1 MLTDVLVPGKS
12 VLARRPWQAADAA
25 PPHATDLPE
34 LPPQVPPELAASGLP
49 TLGGGAGLSTA
60 YGAPAGAGA
69 DALPASH
76 LAAGEP
82 AALAPRGLVSSP
94 ATAQGAEAPAE
105 PGFVAAEPVTVP
117 PEFAGEP
124 QPLPEAHEASAASEP
139 TQAEAAFVAPEPT
152 STPPEFAGE
161 SQPLPEAHEASV
173 ASEPTQAEAA
183 FVAPEPTSTPPEFAG
198 ESQPLPEAHEASAA
212 SEPTQ
217 AEAAF
222 VAAEPTST
230 PPEFAGEP
238 QPWPASHEAS
248 TFSGP
253 DPAEAAFVA
262 PESGIPQ
269 EFSASPAPLVEPQS
283 APLES
288 TQAEAVF
295 LAAEP
300 AVPQEFAAAPQP
312 LPVEAVPAEA
322 EARPDPRDD
331 EHDAPDNAPLAYA
344 LDGASQ
350 EPAAASATPQG
361 EALHRAPVSPDDLAA
376 RTESALHRV
385 ETLAPA
391 AFAQLSPVA
400 AETPVPA
407 RFADVEALP
416 PAELIGAA
424 QAEPVPPPAAPI
436 DSRHIAERL
445 QGRVADYLS
454 GEGRAL
460 IDARCREA
468 VQQHAAWLVGE
479 VSQQVVTALAP
490 EFERWVAEAVDEA
503 LARRGAPQSRQE
515 H

>member
-1 MLTDVLVPGKS
+1 MPDAHNEFDIPVLTDVLVPGKS

-105 PGFVAAEPVTVP
+105 PVFVAAEPVTVP

-124 QPLPEAHEASAASEP
+124 QPLPEAHEASVASEP
-139 TQAEAAFVAPEPT
+139 TQAEAAFVAPEPV

-161 SQPLPEAHEASV
+161 PQPLPEAHEASV

-183 FVAPEPTSTPPEFAG
+183 FVAPEPTSTPPEFA
-198 ESQPLPEAHEASAA
+198 A
-212 SEPTQ
+212 
-217 AEAAF
+217 
-222 VAAEPTST
+222 
-230 PPEFAGEP
+230 EP
-238 QPWPASHEAS
+238 QPWPESHEAS

-262 PESGIPQ
+262 PEASIPQ

-283 APLES
+283 SPLES
-288 TQAEAVF
+288 TEAEAVF

-312 LPVEAVPAEA
+312 LPIEAVPAEM

-350 EPAAASATPQG
+350 EPAAASATPHG
-361 EALHRAPVSPDDLAA
+361 EALHRAPVPPDDLAA

>member
-1 MLTDVLVPGKS
+1 MPDAHNEFDIPVLTDVLVPGKS

-76 LAAGEP
+76 LAPGEP

-105 PGFVAAEPVTVP
+105 PVFVAAEPVTVP

-124 QPLPEAHEASAASEP
+124 QPL
-139 TQAEAAFVAPEPT
+139 
-152 STPPEFAGE
+152 
-161 SQPLPEAHEASV
+161 LEAHEASV

-183 FVAPEPTSTPPEFAG
+183 FVAPEPVSTPAEFAG
-198 ESQPLPEAHEASAA
+198 EPQPLPEAHEASAL

-222 VAAEPTST
+222 VAPEPVST
-230 PPEFAGEP
+230 PPEFAAEP
-238 QPWPASHEAS
+238 HPWPASHEAS
-248 TFSGP
+248 TFSEP

-262 PESGIPQ
+262 PESSIPQ
-269 EFSASPAPLVEPQS
+269 EFSASPAPLVEPQA

-288 TQAEAVF
+288 TRAEAVF
-295 LAAEP
+295 VAAEP

-312 LPVEAVPAEA
+312 LPVEAVPAEM

-350 EPAAASATPQG
+350 EPAAASATPHG
-361 EALHRAPVSPDDLAA
+361 EALHRAPVPPDDLAA

-424 QAEPVPPPAAPI
+424 QAEPGPPPAAPI
-436 DSRHIAERL
+436 DSRRIAERL

-468 VQQHAAWLVGE
+468 VQQHAVWLVGE

-503 LARRGAPQSRQE
+503 LARRDAPQSRQQR
-515 H
+515 

>member
-1 MLTDVLVPGKS
+1 MPDAHNEFDIPVLTDVLVPGKS

-34 LPPQVPPELAASGLP
+34 LSPQVPPELAASGLP

-105 PGFVAAEPVTVP
+105 PVFVAAEPVTVP

-124 QPLPEAHEASAASEP
+124 QPLPEAHEASVASEP
-139 TQAEAAFVAPEPT
+139 TQAEAAFVAAEPVT
-152 STPPEFAGE
+152 VPPEFAGE
-161 SQPLPEAHEASV
+161 PQPLPEAHEASV

-183 FVAPEPTSTPPEFAG
+183 FVAPEPTSTPPEF
-198 ESQPLPEAHEASAA
+198 
-212 SEPTQ
+212 
-217 AEAAF
+217 
-222 VAAEPTST
+222 VA
-230 PPEFAGEP
+230 EP
-238 QPWPASHEAS
+238 QPWPESHEAS

-262 PESGIPQ
+262 PEASIPQ

-283 APLES
+283 SPLES

-312 LPVEAVPAEA
+312 LPIEAVPAEM

-350 EPAAASATPQG
+350 EPAAASATPHG
-361 EALHRAPVSPDDLAA
+361 EALHRAPVPPDDLAA

>member
-1 MLTDVLVPGKS
+1 MPDAHNEFDIPVLTDVLVPGKS

-60 YGAPAGAGA
+60 YGAPAGAGV

-105 PGFVAAEPVTVP
+105 PVFVAAEPVTVP

-124 QPLPEAHEASAASEP
+124 
-139 TQAEAAFVAPEPT
+139 
-152 STPPEFAGE
+152 
-161 SQPLPEAHEASV
+161 QPLPEAHEASV

-183 FVAPEPTSTPPEFAG
+183 FVAPEPTSTPPEFA
-198 ESQPLPEAHEASAA
+198 A
-212 SEPTQ
+212 
-217 AEAAF
+217 
-222 VAAEPTST
+222 
-230 PPEFAGEP
+230 EP
-238 QPWPASHEAS
+238 QPWPESHEAS

-262 PESGIPQ
+262 PESSIPQ

-283 APLES
+283 SPLES

-312 LPVEAVPAEA
+312 LPIEAVPAEM

-350 EPAAASATPQG
+350 EPAAASATLHG
-361 EALHRAPVSPDDLAA
+361 EALHRAPVPPDDLAA

-424 QAEPVPPPAAPI
+424 QTEPVPPSAAPI

>member
-1 MLTDVLVPGKS
+1 MPDAHNEFDIPVLTDVLVPGKS

-105 PGFVAAEPVTVP
+105 SVFVAAEPVTVP

-124 QPLPEAHEASAASEP
+124 
-139 TQAEAAFVAPEPT
+139 
-152 STPPEFAGE
+152 
-161 SQPLPEAHEASV
+161 QPLPEAHEASV

-183 FVAPEPTSTPPEFAG
+183 FVAPEPTSTPPEFA
-198 ESQPLPEAHEASAA
+198 
-212 SEPTQ
+212 
-217 AEAAF
+217 
-222 VAAEPTST
+222 
-230 PPEFAGEP
+230 AGP
-238 QPWPASHEAS
+238 QPWPESHEAS

-262 PESGIPQ
+262 PEASIPQ

-312 LPVEAVPAEA
+312 LPIEAVPAEM

-350 EPAAASATPQG
+350 EPAAASATLHG
-361 EALHRAPVSPDDLAA
+361 EALHRAPVPPDDLAA

-424 QAEPVPPPAAPI
+424 QTEPVPPPAAPI

>member
-1 MLTDVLVPGKS
+1 MPDAHNEFDIPVLTDVLVPGKS

-49 TLGGGAGLSTA
+49 TLGGGGGLSTA

-94 ATAQGAEAPAE
+94 ATAE
-105 PGFVAAEPVTVP
+105 PVFVAAEPVSTP

-139 TQAEAAFVAPEPT
+139 TQAEAAFVAAEPV

-161 SQPLPEAHEASV
+161 PQPLPEAHEASV
-173 ASEPTQAEAA
+173 ASEPTQSEAA
-183 FVAPEPTSTPPEFAG
+183 FVAPEPTSTPPEFA
-198 ESQPLPEAHEASAA
+198 A
-212 SEPTQ
+212 
-217 AEAAF
+217 
-222 VAAEPTST
+222 
-230 PPEFAGEP
+230 EP

-262 PESGIPQ
+262 PESSIPQ
-269 EFSASPAPLVEPQS
+269 EFSASPAPLVEPRS

-295 LAAEP
+295 SAAEP
-300 AVPQEFAAAPQP
+300 AVPREFAAAPQP
-312 LPVEAVPAEA
+312 LPVEAVPAEM

-350 EPAAASATPQG
+350 EPVAASATPPG
-361 EALHRAPVSPDDLAA
+361 EALHRAPVPPDDLAA

>member
-1 MLTDVLVPGKS
+1 MPDAHNEFDIPVLTDVLVPGKS
-12 VLARRPWQAADAA
+12 ALARRPWQAADAA

-105 PGFVAAEPVTVP
+105 PVFVAAEPVTVP

-139 TQAEAAFVAPEPT
+139 TQSEAAFVAPEPVSTPPEFAGEPQPLPEAHEASAASEPTQSEAAFVAPEPT
-152 STPPEFAGE
+152 STPPEFA
-161 SQPLPEAHEASV
+161 A
-173 ASEPTQAEAA
+173 
-183 FVAPEPTSTPPEFAG
+183 
-198 ESQPLPEAHEASAA
+198 
-212 SEPTQ
+212 
-217 AEAAF
+217 
-222 VAAEPTST
+222 
-230 PPEFAGEP
+230 EP

-262 PESGIPQ
+262 PEASIPQ

-283 APLES
+283 SPLES

-312 LPVEAVPAEA
+312 LPIEAVPAEM

-350 EPAAASATPQG
+350 EPAAASATPHG
-361 EALHRAPVSPDDLAA
+361 EALHRAPVPPDDLAA

>member
-1 MLTDVLVPGKS
+1 MPDAHNEFDIPVLTDVLVPGKS

-124 QPLPEAHEASAASEP
+124 
-139 TQAEAAFVAPEPT
+139 
-152 STPPEFAGE
+152 
-161 SQPLPEAHEASV
+161 
-173 ASEPTQAEAA
+173 
-183 FVAPEPTSTPPEFAG
+183 
-198 ESQPLPEAHEASAA
+198 QPLPEAHEASAA

>member
-1 MLTDVLVPGKS
+1 MPDAHNEFDIPVLTDVLVPGKS

-105 PGFVAAEPVTVP
+105 PVFVAAEPVTVP

-139 TQAEAAFVAPEPT
+139 TQAEAAFVAPEPV
-152 STPPEFAGE
+152 STPAEFAGD
-161 SQPLPEAHEASV
+161 SQPLPEAHEAS
-173 ASEPTQAEAA
+173 ALSEPTQAEAA
-183 FVAPEPTSTPPEFAG
+183 FVAPEPVSTPPEFA
-198 ESQPLPEAHEASAA
+198 A
-212 SEPTQ
+212 
-217 AEAAF
+217 
-222 VAAEPTST
+222 
-230 PPEFAGEP
+230 EP

-248 TFSGP
+248 TFSEP

-262 PESGIPQ
+262 PESSIPQ
-269 EFSASPAPLVEPQS
+269 EFSASPAPLVEPQA
-283 APLES
+283 APLAS

-312 LPVEAVPAEA
+312 LPVEAVPAEV

-350 EPAAASATPQG
+350 EPAAASATPPG
-361 EALHRAPVSPDDLAA
+361 EALHRAPVLPDDLAA

-416 PAELIGAA
+416 PAELIGAP
-424 QAEPVPPPAAPI
+424 QAEPVPPPAARI

-503 LARRGAPQSRQE
+503 LARRDAPPSRQQ

>member
-1 MLTDVLVPGKS
+1 MPDAHNEFDIPVLTDVLVPGKS

-60 YGAPAGAGA
+60 YGAPAGAGV

-76 LAAGEP
+76 LVAGEP

-105 PGFVAAEPVTVP
+105 PVFVAAEPVTVP

-124 QPLPEAHEASAASEP
+124 
-139 TQAEAAFVAPEPT
+139 
-152 STPPEFAGE
+152 
-161 SQPLPEAHEASV
+161 QPLPEAHEASV

-183 FVAPEPTSTPPEFAG
+183 FVAPEPTSTPPEFA
-198 ESQPLPEAHEASAA
+198 A
-212 SEPTQ
+212 
-217 AEAAF
+217 
-222 VAAEPTST
+222 
-230 PPEFAGEP
+230 EP
-238 QPWPASHEAS
+238 QPWPESHEAS

-262 PESGIPQ
+262 PEASIPQ

-283 APLES
+283 SPLES
-288 TQAEAVF
+288 TEAEAVF

-312 LPVEAVPAEA
+312 LPIEAVPAEM

-344 LDGASQ
+344 LDGPSQ
-350 EPAAASATPQG
+350 EPAAASATLHG
-361 EALHRAPVSPDDLAA
+361 EALHRAPVPPDDLAA

-503 LARRGAPQSRQE
+503 LARRRAPQSRQE

>member
-1 MLTDVLVPGKS
+1 MPDAHNEFDIPVLTDVLVPGKS
-12 VLARRPWQAADAA
+12 VLARLPWQAADAA

-49 TLGGGAGLSTA
+49 TLGGGGGLSTA

-94 ATAQGAEAPAE
+94 ATAE
-105 PGFVAAEPVTVP
+105 PVFVAAEPVSTP

-152 STPPEFAGE
+152 STPPEFA
-161 SQPLPEAHEASV
+161 
-173 ASEPTQAEAA
+173 
-183 FVAPEPTSTPPEFAG
+183 AG
-198 ESQPLPEAHEASAA
+198 
-212 SEPTQ
+212 
-217 AEAAF
+217 
-222 VAAEPTST
+222 
-230 PPEFAGEP
+230 P

-262 PESGIPQ
+262 PESSIPQ
-269 EFSASPAPLVEPQS
+269 EFSASPAPLVEPPS

-295 LAAEP
+295 SAAEP
-300 AVPQEFAAAPQP
+300 AVPREFAAAPQP
-312 LPVEAVPAEA
+312 LPVEAVPAEM

-344 LDGASQ
+344 LDGASR
-350 EPAAASATPQG
+350 EPVAASATPPG
-361 EALHRAPVSPDDLAA
+361 EALHRAPVPPDDLAA

-503 LARRGAPQSRQE
+503 LVRRAAPQSRQE

>member
-1 MLTDVLVPGKS
+1 MPDAHNEFDIPVLTDVLVPGKS

-139 TQAEAAFVAPEPT
+139 TQAEAAFVA
-152 STPPEFAGE
+152 A
-161 SQPLPEAHEASV
+161 
-173 ASEPTQAEAA
+173 
-183 FVAPEPTSTPPEFAG
+183 EPTSTPPEFAG

-230 PPEFAGEP
+230 PPEFAAEP

>member
-1 MLTDVLVPGKS
+1 MPDAHNEFDIPVLTDVLVPGKS

-76 LAAGEP
+76 LAPGES

-105 PGFVAAEPVTVP
+105 PVFVAAEPVTVP

-124 QPLPEAHEASAASEP
+124 QPL
-139 TQAEAAFVAPEPT
+139 
-152 STPPEFAGE
+152 
-161 SQPLPEAHEASV
+161 LEAHEASV
-173 ASEPTQAEAA
+173 ASE
-183 FVAPEPTSTPPEFAG
+183 
-198 ESQPLPEAHEASAA
+198 
-212 SEPTQ
+212 
-217 AEAAF
+217 
-222 VAAEPTST
+222 
-230 PPEFAGEP
+230 
-238 QPWPASHEAS
+238 
-248 TFSGP
+248 P

-262 PESGIPQ
+262 PESSIPQ
-269 EFSASPAPLVEPQS
+269 EFSASPAPLVEPQA

-288 TQAEAVF
+288 TRAEAVF
-295 LAAEP
+295 VAAEP

-312 LPVEAVPAEA
+312 LPVEAVPAEM

-350 EPAAASATPQG
+350 EPAAASATPHG
-361 EALHRAPVSPDDLAA
+361 EALHRAPVPPDDLAA

-424 QAEPVPPPAAPI
+424 QAEPGPPPAAPI

-503 LARRGAPQSRQE
+503 LARRDAPQSRQQR
-515 H
+515 

>member
-1 MLTDVLVPGKS
+1 MPDAHNEFDIPVLTDVLVPGKS

-60 YGAPAGAGA
+60 YGAPAGAGV

-105 PGFVAAEPVTVP
+105 PVFVAAEPVTVP

-124 QPLPEAHEASAASEP
+124 
-139 TQAEAAFVAPEPT
+139 
-152 STPPEFAGE
+152 
-161 SQPLPEAHEASV
+161 QPLPEAHEASV

-183 FVAPEPTSTPPEFAG
+183 FVAPEPTSTPPEF
-198 ESQPLPEAHEASAA
+198 
-212 SEPTQ
+212 
-217 AEAAF
+217 
-222 VAAEPTST
+222 VA
-230 PPEFAGEP
+230 EP

-262 PESGIPQ
+262 PEASIPQ

-283 APLES
+283 SPLKS

-312 LPVEAVPAEA
+312 LPIEAVPAEM

-350 EPAAASATPQG
+350 EPAAASATPHG
-361 EALHRAPVSPDDLAA
+361 EALHRAPVPPDDLAA

-424 QAEPVPPPAAPI
+424 QTEPVPPPAAPI

-503 LARRGAPQSRQE
+503 LARRRAPQSRQE

>member
-1 MLTDVLVPGKS
+1 MPDAHNEFDIPVLTDVLVPGKS
-12 VLARRPWQAADAA
+12 ALARRPWQAADAA

-105 PGFVAAEPVTVP
+105 PVFVAAEPVTVP

-124 QPLPEAHEASAASEP
+124 QPLPEAHEASVASEP
-139 TQAEAAFVAPEPT
+139 TQAEAAFVAPEPVSTPPEFAGEPQPLPEAHEASVASEPTQSEAAFVAPEPT
-152 STPPEFAGE
+152 STPPEFA
-161 SQPLPEAHEASV
+161 A
-173 ASEPTQAEAA
+173 
-183 FVAPEPTSTPPEFAG
+183 
-198 ESQPLPEAHEASAA
+198 
-212 SEPTQ
+212 
-217 AEAAF
+217 
-222 VAAEPTST
+222 
-230 PPEFAGEP
+230 EP

-262 PESGIPQ
+262 PEASIPQ

-283 APLES
+283 SPLES

-312 LPVEAVPAEA
+312 LPIEAVPAEM

-350 EPAAASATPQG
+350 EPAAASATLHG
-361 EALHRAPVSPDDLAA
+361 EALHRAPVPPDDLAA

>member
-1 MLTDVLVPGKS
+1 MPDAHNEFDIPVLTDVLVPGKS

-105 PGFVAAEPVTVP
+105 PVFVAAEPVTVP

-124 QPLPEAHEASAASEP
+124 
-139 TQAEAAFVAPEPT
+139 
-152 STPPEFAGE
+152 
-161 SQPLPEAHEASV
+161 QPLPEAHEASV

-183 FVAPEPTSTPPEFAG
+183 FVAPEPTSTPPEFA
-198 ESQPLPEAHEASAA
+198 A
-212 SEPTQ
+212 
-217 AEAAF
+217 
-222 VAAEPTST
+222 
-230 PPEFAGEP
+230 EP

-262 PESGIPQ
+262 PEASIPQ

-283 APLES
+283 SPLES

-312 LPVEAVPAEA
+312 LPIEAVPAEM

-350 EPAAASATPQG
+350 EPAAASATPHG
-361 EALHRAPVSPDDLAA
+361 EALHRAPVPPDDLAA

-460 IDARCREA
+460 IDARCRKA

-503 LARRGAPQSRQE
+503 LARRGVPQSRQE

>member
-1 MLTDVLVPGKS
+1 MPDAHNEFDIPVLTDVLVPGKS

-105 PGFVAAEPVTVP
+105 PVFVAAEPVTVP

-124 QPLPEAHEASAASEP
+124 
-139 TQAEAAFVAPEPT
+139 
-152 STPPEFAGE
+152 
-161 SQPLPEAHEASV
+161 QPLPEAHEASV

-183 FVAPEPTSTPPEFAG
+183 FVAPEPTSTPPEFA
-198 ESQPLPEAHEASAA
+198 A
-212 SEPTQ
+212 
-217 AEAAF
+217 
-222 VAAEPTST
+222 
-230 PPEFAGEP
+230 EP

-262 PESGIPQ
+262 PESSVPQ

-312 LPVEAVPAEA
+312 LPIEAVPAEM

-350 EPAAASATPQG
+350 EPAAASATPHG
-361 EALHRAPVSPDDLAA
+361 EALHRAPVPPDDLAA

>member
-1 MLTDVLVPGKS
+1 MPDAHNEFDIPVLTDVLVPGKS

-124 QPLPEAHEASAASEP
+124 QPLPEAHEAS
-139 TQAEAAFVAPEPT
+139 
-152 STPPEFAGE
+152 
-161 SQPLPEAHEASV
+161 V

-222 VAAEPTST
+222 VAPEPTST
-230 PPEFAGEP
+230 PPEFAAEP

>member
-1 MLTDVLVPGKS
+1 MPDAHNEFDIPVLTDVLVPGKS

-76 LAAGEP
+76 LAPGEP

-105 PGFVAAEPVTVP
+105 PVFVAAEPVTVP

-124 QPLPEAHEASAASEP
+124 QPL
-139 TQAEAAFVAPEPT
+139 
-152 STPPEFAGE
+152 
-161 SQPLPEAHEASV
+161 LEAHEASV
-173 ASEPTQAEAA
+173 ASE
-183 FVAPEPTSTPPEFAG
+183 
-198 ESQPLPEAHEASAA
+198 
-212 SEPTQ
+212 
-217 AEAAF
+217 
-222 VAAEPTST
+222 
-230 PPEFAGEP
+230 
-238 QPWPASHEAS
+238 
-248 TFSGP
+248 P

-262 PESGIPQ
+262 PESSIPQ
-269 EFSASPAPLVEPQS
+269 EFSASPAPLVEPQA

-288 TQAEAVF
+288 TRAEAVF
-295 LAAEP
+295 VAAEP

-312 LPVEAVPAEA
+312 LPVEAVPAEM

-350 EPAAASATPQG
+350 EPAAASATPHG
-361 EALHRAPVSPDDLAA
+361 EALHRAPVPPDDLAA

-424 QAEPVPPPAAPI
+424 QAEPGPPPAAPI

-503 LARRGAPQSRQE
+503 LARRDAPQSRQQR
-515 H
+515 

>member
-1 MLTDVLVPGKS
+1 MPDAHNEFDIPVLTDVLVPGKS

-49 TLGGGAGLSTA
+49 TLGGGGGLSTA

-94 ATAQGAEAPAE
+94 ATAE
-105 PGFVAAEPVTVP
+105 PVFVAAEPV
-117 PEFAGEP
+117 
-124 QPLPEAHEASAASEP
+124 
-139 TQAEAAFVAPEPT
+139 
-152 STPPEFAGE
+152 STPPEFA
-161 SQPLPEAHEASV
+161 A
-173 ASEPTQAEAA
+173 
-183 FVAPEPTSTPPEFAG
+183 
-198 ESQPLPEAHEASAA
+198 
-212 SEPTQ
+212 
-217 AEAAF
+217 
-222 VAAEPTST
+222 
-230 PPEFAGEP
+230 EP

-262 PESGIPQ
+262 PESSIPQ
-269 EFSASPAPLVEPQS
+269 EFSASPAPLVEPRS

-295 LAAEP
+295 SAAEP
-300 AVPQEFAAAPQP
+300 AVPREFAAAPQP
-312 LPVEAVPAEA
+312 LPVEAVPAEM

-350 EPAAASATPQG
+350 EPVAASATPPG
-361 EALHRAPVSPDDLAA
+361 EALHRAPVPPDDLAA

-503 LARRGAPQSRQE
+503 LVRRAAPQSRQE

>member
-1 MLTDVLVPGKS
+1 MPDAHNEFDIPVLTDVLVPGKS

-105 PGFVAAEPVTVP
+105 PVFVAAEPVTVP

-124 QPLPEAHEASAASEP
+124 QPL
-139 TQAEAAFVAPEPT
+139 
-152 STPPEFAGE
+152 
-161 SQPLPEAHEASV
+161 LEAHEASV
-173 ASEPTQAEAA
+173 ASE
-183 FVAPEPTSTPPEFAG
+183 
-198 ESQPLPEAHEASAA
+198 
-212 SEPTQ
+212 
-217 AEAAF
+217 
-222 VAAEPTST
+222 
-230 PPEFAGEP
+230 
-238 QPWPASHEAS
+238 
-248 TFSGP
+248 P

-262 PESGIPQ
+262 PESSIPQ
-269 EFSASPAPLVEPQS
+269 EFSASPAPLVEPQA

-288 TQAEAVF
+288 TRAEAVF
-295 LAAEP
+295 VAAEP

-312 LPVEAVPAEA
+312 LPLEAVPAEM

-350 EPAAASATPQG
+350 EPAAASATLHG
-361 EALHRAPVSPDDLAA
+361 EALHRAPVPPDDLAA

-416 PAELIGAA
+416 PAELIGAP
-424 QAEPVPPPAAPI
+424 QAEPVPPPAARI

-503 LARRGAPQSRQE
+503 LARRDAPPSRQE

>member
-1 MLTDVLVPGKS
+1 MPDAHNEFDIPVLTDVLVPGKS

-105 PGFVAAEPVTVP
+105 PVFVAAEPVTVP

-124 QPLPEAHEASAASEP
+124 
-139 TQAEAAFVAPEPT
+139 
-152 STPPEFAGE
+152 
-161 SQPLPEAHEASV
+161 QPLPEAHEASV

-183 FVAPEPTSTPPEFAG
+183 FVAPEPTSTPPEFA
-198 ESQPLPEAHEASAA
+198 A
-212 SEPTQ
+212 
-217 AEAAF
+217 
-222 VAAEPTST
+222 
-230 PPEFAGEP
+230 EP
-238 QPWPASHEAS
+238 QPWPESHEAS

-262 PESGIPQ
+262 PEASIPQ

-283 APLES
+283 SPLES
-288 TQAEAVF
+288 TEAEAVF

-312 LPVEAVPAEA
+312 LPIEAVPAEM

-344 LDGASQ
+344 LDGPSQ
-350 EPAAASATPQG
+350 EPAAASATLHG
-361 EALHRAPVSPDDLAA
+361 EALHRAPVPPDDLAA

-503 LARRGAPQSRQE
+503 LARRGVPQSRQE

>member
-1 MLTDVLVPGKS
+1 MPDAHNEFDIPVLTDVLVPGKS

-82 AALAPRGLVSSP
+82 AALAPRGLVSSQ

-105 PGFVAAEPVTVP
+105 SV
-117 PEFAGEP
+117 
-124 QPLPEAHEASAASEP
+124 
-139 TQAEAAFVAPEPT
+139 FVAPEPT
-152 STPPEFAGE
+152 STPPEFA
-161 SQPLPEAHEASV
+161 A
-173 ASEPTQAEAA
+173 
-183 FVAPEPTSTPPEFAG
+183 
-198 ESQPLPEAHEASAA
+198 
-212 SEPTQ
+212 
-217 AEAAF
+217 
-222 VAAEPTST
+222 
-230 PPEFAGEP
+230 EP

-262 PESGIPQ
+262 PEASIPQ

-300 AVPQEFAAAPQP
+300 AVPREFAAAPQP
-312 LPVEAVPAEA
+312 LPIEAVPAEM

-350 EPAAASATPQG
+350 EPAAASATLHG
-361 EALHRAPVSPDDLAA
+361 EALHRAPVPPDDLAA

>member
-1 MLTDVLVPGKS
+1 MPDAHNEFDIPVLTDVLVPGKS

-105 PGFVAAEPVTVP
+105 PVFVAAEPVTVP

-124 QPLPEAHEASAASEP
+124 QPLPEAHEASVASEP
-139 TQAEAAFVAPEPT
+139 TQAEAAFVAPEPV

-161 SQPLPEAHEASV
+161 PQPLPEAHEASV

-183 FVAPEPTSTPPEFAG
+183 FVAPEPTSTPPEFA
-198 ESQPLPEAHEASAA
+198 A
-212 SEPTQ
+212 
-217 AEAAF
+217 
-222 VAAEPTST
+222 
-230 PPEFAGEP
+230 EP
-238 QPWPASHEAS
+238 QPWPESHEAS

-262 PESGIPQ
+262 PEASIPQ

-283 APLES
+283 SPLES

-312 LPVEAVPAEA
+312 LPIEAVPAEM

-350 EPAAASATPQG
+350 EPAAASATPHG
-361 EALHRAPVSPDDLAA
+361 EALHRAPVPPDDLAA

>member
-1 MLTDVLVPGKS
+1 MPDAHNEFDIPVLTDVLVPGKS

-34 LPPQVPPELAASGLP
+34 LPPQVPPELASGLP

-76 LAAGEP
+76 LAPGEP

-105 PGFVAAEPVTVP
+105 PVFVAAEPVTVP

-124 QPLPEAHEASAASEP
+124 QPL
-139 TQAEAAFVAPEPT
+139 
-152 STPPEFAGE
+152 
-161 SQPLPEAHEASV
+161 LEAHEASV
-173 ASEPTQAEAA
+173 ASE
-183 FVAPEPTSTPPEFAG
+183 
-198 ESQPLPEAHEASAA
+198 
-212 SEPTQ
+212 
-217 AEAAF
+217 
-222 VAAEPTST
+222 
-230 PPEFAGEP
+230 
-238 QPWPASHEAS
+238 
-248 TFSGP
+248 P

-262 PESGIPQ
+262 PESSIPQ
-269 EFSASPAPLVEPQS
+269 EFSASPAPLVEPQA

-288 TQAEAVF
+288 TRAEAVF
-295 LAAEP
+295 VAAEP

-312 LPVEAVPAEA
+312 LPVEAVPAEM

-350 EPAAASATPQG
+350 EPAAASATPHG
-361 EALHRAPVSPDDLAA
+361 EALHRAPVPPDDLAA

-424 QAEPVPPPAAPI
+424 QAEPGPPPAAPI

>member
-1 MLTDVLVPGKS
+1 MPDAHNEFDIPVLTDVLVPGKS

-94 ATAQGAEAPAE
+94 ATAE
-105 PGFVAAEPVTVP
+105 PVFVAAEPVTVP

-124 QPLPEAHEASAASEP
+124 QPLPEAHEASVASEP
-139 TQAEAAFVAPEPT
+139 TQAEAAFVAPEPV

-161 SQPLPEAHEASV
+161 PQPLPEAHEASV

-183 FVAPEPTSTPPEFAG
+183 FVAPEPTSTPPEFA
-198 ESQPLPEAHEASAA
+198 
-212 SEPTQ
+212 
-217 AEAAF
+217 
-222 VAAEPTST
+222 AEPK
-230 PPEFAGEP
+230 
-238 QPWPASHEAS
+238 PWPASHEAS

-262 PESGIPQ
+262 PEASIPQ

-300 AVPQEFAAAPQP
+300 AVPREFAAAPQP
-312 LPVEAVPAEA
+312 LPIEAVPAEM

-350 EPAAASATPQG
+350 EPAAASATPHG
-361 EALHRAPVSPDDLAA
+361 EALHRAPVPPDDLAA

>member
-1 MLTDVLVPGKS
+1 MPDAHNEFDIPVLTDVLVPGKS

-105 PGFVAAEPVTVP
+105 PVFVAAEPVTVP

-124 QPLPEAHEASAASEP
+124 QPLPEAHEASVASEP
-139 TQAEAAFVAPEPT
+139 TQAEAAFVAPEPV

-161 SQPLPEAHEASV
+161 PQPLPEAHEASV

-183 FVAPEPTSTPPEFAG
+183 FVAPEPTSTPPEF
-198 ESQPLPEAHEASAA
+198 
-212 SEPTQ
+212 
-217 AEAAF
+217 
-222 VAAEPTST
+222 VA
-230 PPEFAGEP
+230 EP
-238 QPWPASHEAS
+238 QPWPESHEAS

-262 PESGIPQ
+262 PEASIPQ

-283 APLES
+283 SPLES

-312 LPVEAVPAEA
+312 LPIEAVPAEM

-350 EPAAASATPQG
+350 EPAAASATLHG
-361 EALHRAPVSPDDLAA
+361 EALHRAPVPPDELAA

>member
-1 MLTDVLVPGKS
+1 MPDAHNEFDIPVLTDVLVPGKS

-105 PGFVAAEPVTVP
+105 PVFVAAEPV
-117 PEFAGEP
+117 
-124 QPLPEAHEASAASEP
+124 
-139 TQAEAAFVAPEPT
+139 

-161 SQPLPEAHEASV
+161 PQPLPEAHEASV

-183 FVAPEPTSTPPEFAG
+183 FVAPEPTSTPPEFA
-198 ESQPLPEAHEASAA
+198 A
-212 SEPTQ
+212 
-217 AEAAF
+217 
-222 VAAEPTST
+222 
-230 PPEFAGEP
+230 EP

-262 PESGIPQ
+262 PESSIPQ

-283 APLES
+283 SPLES

-300 AVPQEFAAAPQP
+300 AVPREFAAAPQP
-312 LPVEAVPAEA
+312 LPIEAVPAEM

-350 EPAAASATPQG
+350 EPAAASATPHG
-361 EALHRAPVSPDDLAA
+361 EALHRAPVPPDDLAA

>member
-1 MLTDVLVPGKS
+1 MPDAHNEFDIPVLTDVLVPGKS
-12 VLARRPWQAADAA
+12 ALARRPWQAADAA

-105 PGFVAAEPVTVP
+105 PVFVAAEPVTVP

-139 TQAEAAFVAPEPT
+139 TQSEAAFVAPEPV

-161 SQPLPEAHEASV
+161 P
-173 ASEPTQAEAA
+173 
-183 FVAPEPTSTPPEFAG
+183 
-198 ESQPLPEAHEASAA
+198 QPLPEAHEASAA

-217 AEAAF
+217 SEAAF
-222 VAAEPTST
+222 VAPEPVSTPLEFAAEPR
-230 PPEFAGEP
+230 
-238 QPWPASHEAS
+238 PWPASHEAS

-262 PESGIPQ
+262 PEASIPQ

-283 APLES
+283 SPLES

-312 LPVEAVPAEA
+312 LPIEAVPAEM

-350 EPAAASATPQG
+350 EPAAASATPHG
-361 EALHRAPVSPDDLAA
+361 EALHRAPVPPDDLAA

-424 QAEPVPPPAAPI
+424 QTEPVPPPAAPI

-503 LARRGAPQSRQE
+503 LARRRAPQSRQE

>member
-1 MLTDVLVPGKS
+1 MPDAHNEFDIPVLTDVLVPGKS

-94 ATAQGAEAPAE
+94 ATAQGAAAPAE
-105 PGFVAAEPVTVP
+105 PVFVAAEPVTVP

-124 QPLPEAHEASAASEP
+124 QPLPEAHEASVASEP
-139 TQAEAAFVAPEPT
+139 TQAEAAFVAPEPV

-161 SQPLPEAHEASV
+161 PQPLPEAHEASV

-183 FVAPEPTSTPPEFAG
+183 FVAPEPTSTPPEFA
-198 ESQPLPEAHEASAA
+198 A
-212 SEPTQ
+212 
-217 AEAAF
+217 
-222 VAAEPTST
+222 
-230 PPEFAGEP
+230 EP
-238 QPWPASHEAS
+238 QPWPESHEAS

-262 PESGIPQ
+262 PEASIPQ

-283 APLES
+283 SPLES

-300 AVPQEFAAAPQP
+300 AVPREFAAAPQP
-312 LPVEAVPAEA
+312 LPIEAVPAEM

-350 EPAAASATPQG
+350 EPAAASATPHG
-361 EALHRAPVSPDDLAA
+361 EALHRAPVPPDDLAA

>member
-1 MLTDVLVPGKS
+1 MPDAHNEFDIPVLTDVLVPGKS
-12 VLARRPWQAADAA
+12 VLARRPWQAADSA

-105 PGFVAAEPVTVP
+105 PVFVAAEPVTVP

-124 QPLPEAHEASAASEP
+124 QPLPEAHEASVASEP
-139 TQAEAAFVAPEPT
+139 TQAEAAFVAPEPV

-161 SQPLPEAHEASV
+161 PQSLPEAHEASV

-183 FVAPEPTSTPPEFAG
+183 FVAPEPTSTPPEF
-198 ESQPLPEAHEASAA
+198 
-212 SEPTQ
+212 
-217 AEAAF
+217 
-222 VAAEPTST
+222 VA
-230 PPEFAGEP
+230 EP
-238 QPWPASHEAS
+238 QPWPESHEAS

-262 PESGIPQ
+262 PEASIPQ

-283 APLES
+283 SPLES

-312 LPVEAVPAEA
+312 LPIEAVPAEM

-350 EPAAASATPQG
+350 EPAAASATPHG
-361 EALHRAPVSPDDLAA
+361 EALHRAPVPPDDLAA

>member
-1 MLTDVLVPGKS
+1 MPDAHNEFDIPVLTDVLVPGKS

-60 YGAPAGAGA
+60 YGAPAGAGV

-76 LAAGEP
+76 LVAGEP

-105 PGFVAAEPVTVP
+105 PVFVAAEPVTVP

-124 QPLPEAHEASAASEP
+124 
-139 TQAEAAFVAPEPT
+139 
-152 STPPEFAGE
+152 
-161 SQPLPEAHEASV
+161 QPLPEAHEASV

-183 FVAPEPTSTPPEFAG
+183 FVAPEPTSTPPEFA
-198 ESQPLPEAHEASAA
+198 A
-212 SEPTQ
+212 
-217 AEAAF
+217 
-222 VAAEPTST
+222 
-230 PPEFAGEP
+230 EP
-238 QPWPASHEAS
+238 QPWPESHEAS

-262 PESGIPQ
+262 PESSIPQ

-283 APLES
+283 SPLES

-312 LPVEAVPAEA
+312 LPIEAVPAEM

-331 EHDAPDNAPLAYA
+331 EHDVPDNAPLAYA

-350 EPAAASATPQG
+350 EPAAASATPHG
-361 EALHRAPVSPDDLAA
+361 EALHRAPVPPDDLAA

-424 QAEPVPPPAAPI
+424 QTEPVPPPAAPI

>member
-1 MLTDVLVPGKS
+1 MPDAHNEFDIPVLTDVLVPGKS
-12 VLARRPWQAADAA
+12 ALARRPWQAADAA

-105 PGFVAAEPVTVP
+105 PVFVAAEPVTVP

-139 TQAEAAFVAPEPT
+139 TQSEAAFVAPEPV

-161 SQPLPEAHEASV
+161 PQPLPEAHEASV

-183 FVAPEPTSTPPEFAG
+183 FVAPEPTSTPPEFA
-198 ESQPLPEAHEASAA
+198 A
-212 SEPTQ
+212 
-217 AEAAF
+217 
-222 VAAEPTST
+222 
-230 PPEFAGEP
+230 EP

-262 PESGIPQ
+262 PESSIPQ

-283 APLES
+283 SPLES

-300 AVPQEFAAAPQP
+300 AVPREFAAAPQP
-312 LPVEAVPAEA
+312 LPIEAVPAEM

-350 EPAAASATPQG
+350 EPAAASATPHG
-361 EALHRAPVSPDDLAA
+361 EALHRAPVPPDDLAA

>member
-1 MLTDVLVPGKS
+1 MPDAHNEFDIPVLTDVLVPGKS
-12 VLARRPWQAADAA
+12 VLARRPWQVADAA

-105 PGFVAAEPVTVP
+105 PVFVAAEPVTVP

-124 QPLPEAHEASAASEP
+124 QPLPEAHEAS
-139 TQAEAAFVAPEPT
+139 
-152 STPPEFAGE
+152 
-161 SQPLPEAHEASV
+161 V

-183 FVAPEPTSTPPEFAG
+183 FVAPEPVSTPPEFA
-198 ESQPLPEAHEASAA
+198 A
-212 SEPTQ
+212 
-217 AEAAF
+217 
-222 VAAEPTST
+222 
-230 PPEFAGEP
+230 EP
-238 QPWPASHEAS
+238 QPWPESHEAS

-262 PESGIPQ
+262 PESSIPQ

-283 APLES
+283 SPLES

-312 LPVEAVPAEA
+312 LPIEAVPAEM

-344 LDGASQ
+344 LDGPSQ
-350 EPAAASATPQG
+350 EPAAASATLHG
-361 EALHRAPVSPDDLAA
+361 EALHRAPVPPDDLAA

>member
-1 MLTDVLVPGKS
+1 MPDAHNEFDIPVLTDVLVPGKS

-105 PGFVAAEPVTVP
+105 PVFVAAEPVTVP

-124 QPLPEAHEASAASEP
+124 
-139 TQAEAAFVAPEPT
+139 
-152 STPPEFAGE
+152 
-161 SQPLPEAHEASV
+161 QPLPEAHEASV

-183 FVAPEPTSTPPEFAG
+183 FVAPEPTSTPPEFA
-198 ESQPLPEAHEASAA
+198 A
-212 SEPTQ
+212 
-217 AEAAF
+217 
-222 VAAEPTST
+222 
-230 PPEFAGEP
+230 EP
-238 QPWPASHEAS
+238 QPWPESHEAS

-262 PESGIPQ
+262 PESSIPQ

-283 APLES
+283 SPLES

-300 AVPQEFAAAPQP
+300 AVPREFAAAPQP
-312 LPVEAVPAEA
+312 LPIEAVPAEM

-350 EPAAASATPQG
+350 EPAAASATPHG
-361 EALHRAPVSPDDLAA
+361 EALHRAPVPPDDLAA

>member
-1 MLTDVLVPGKS
+1 MPDAHNEFDIPVLTDVLVPGKS

-76 LAAGEP
+76 LAPGEP
-82 AALAPRGLVSSP
+82 AALAPRGRVSSP

-105 PGFVAAEPVTVP
+105 PVFVAAEPVTVP

-124 QPLPEAHEASAASEP
+124 QPL
-139 TQAEAAFVAPEPT
+139 
-152 STPPEFAGE
+152 
-161 SQPLPEAHEASV
+161 LEAHEASV
-173 ASEPTQAEAA
+173 ASE
-183 FVAPEPTSTPPEFAG
+183 
-198 ESQPLPEAHEASAA
+198 
-212 SEPTQ
+212 
-217 AEAAF
+217 
-222 VAAEPTST
+222 
-230 PPEFAGEP
+230 
-238 QPWPASHEAS
+238 
-248 TFSGP
+248 P

-262 PESGIPQ
+262 PESSIPQ
-269 EFSASPAPLVEPQS
+269 EFSASPAPLVEPQA

-295 LAAEP
+295 VAAEP

-312 LPVEAVPAEA
+312 LPVEAVPAEM

-350 EPAAASATPQG
+350 EPAAASATPHG
-361 EALHRAPVSPDDLAA
+361 EALHRAPVPPDDLAA

-424 QAEPVPPPAAPI
+424 QAEPGPPPAAPI

-503 LARRGAPQSRQE
+503 LARRDAPQSRQQR
-515 H
+515 

>member
-1 MLTDVLVPGKS
+1 MPDAHNEFDIPVLTDVLVPGKS
-12 VLARRPWQAADAA
+12 VLARLPWQAADAA

-49 TLGGGAGLSTA
+49 TLGGGGGLSTA

-94 ATAQGAEAPAE
+94 ATAE
-105 PGFVAAEPVTVP
+105 PVFVAAEPVSTP

-139 TQAEAAFVAPEPT
+139 TQAEAAFFAPEPT
-152 STPPEFAGE
+152 STPPEFA
-161 SQPLPEAHEASV
+161 A
-173 ASEPTQAEAA
+173 
-183 FVAPEPTSTPPEFAG
+183 
-198 ESQPLPEAHEASAA
+198 
-212 SEPTQ
+212 
-217 AEAAF
+217 
-222 VAAEPTST
+222 
-230 PPEFAGEP
+230 EP

-262 PESGIPQ
+262 PESSIPQ
-269 EFSASPAPLVEPQS
+269 EFSASPAPLVEPRS

-295 LAAEP
+295 SAAEP
-300 AVPQEFAAAPQP
+300 AVPREFAAAPQP
-312 LPVEAVPAEA
+312 LPVEAVPAEM

-350 EPAAASATPQG
+350 EPVAASATPPG
-361 EALHRAPVSPDDLAA
+361 EALHRAPVPPDDLAA

-503 LARRGAPQSRQE
+503 LVRRAAPQSRQE

>member
-1 MLTDVLVPGKS
+1 MPDAHNEFDIPVLTDVLVPGKS

-105 PGFVAAEPVTVP
+105 PVFVAAEPVTVP

-124 QPLPEAHEASAASEP
+124 
-139 TQAEAAFVAPEPT
+139 
-152 STPPEFAGE
+152 
-161 SQPLPEAHEASV
+161 QPLPEAHEASV

-183 FVAPEPTSTPPEFAG
+183 FVAPEPTSTPPEF
-198 ESQPLPEAHEASAA
+198 
-212 SEPTQ
+212 
-217 AEAAF
+217 
-222 VAAEPTST
+222 VA
-230 PPEFAGEP
+230 EP

-262 PESGIPQ
+262 PEASIPQ

-283 APLES
+283 SPLES

-312 LPVEAVPAEA
+312 LPIEAVPAEM

-350 EPAAASATPQG
+350 EPAAASATLHG
-361 EALHRAPVSPDDLAA
+361 EALHRAPVPPDDLAA

>member
-1 MLTDVLVPGKS
+1 MPDAHNEFDIPVLTDVLVPGKS

-139 TQAEAAFVAPEPT
+139 TQAEAAFVA
-152 STPPEFAGE
+152 A
-161 SQPLPEAHEASV
+161 
-173 ASEPTQAEAA
+173 
-183 FVAPEPTSTPPEFAG
+183 EPTSTPPEFAG

-222 VAAEPTST
+222 VAAEPTSS
-230 PPEFAGEP
+230 PPEFAAEP